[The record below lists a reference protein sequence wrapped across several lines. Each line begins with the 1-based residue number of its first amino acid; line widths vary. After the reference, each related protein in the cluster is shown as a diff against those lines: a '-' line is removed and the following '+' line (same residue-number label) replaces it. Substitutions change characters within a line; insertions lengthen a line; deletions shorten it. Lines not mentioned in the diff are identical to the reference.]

1 MPNFSPKFP
10 LNLTQEGTYESNT
23 TIKEVVRQNLKNLL
37 LTAPGERIM
46 DPEFGVGLRNYL
58 FEQNNLST
66 SSNIENKINL
76 QVRKYMPFIQIQ
88 SFQPTIN
95 ENELV
100 ITLKYFIT
108 ALSETDILSINI

>member
-10 LNLTQEGTYESNT
+10 LNLSTEGTYDSNT
-23 TIKEVVRQNLKNLL
+23 TIKQVVRQNLKNLL

-66 SSNIENKINL
+66 SSIIEQNIEM
-76 QVRKYMPFIQIQ
+76 QVKKYMPFIEIQ
-88 SFQPTIN
+88 SFEPTIN
-95 ENELV
+95 ENELL

-108 ALSETDILSINI
+108 ALSETDILSITI